1 MKVTLRDRQSLM
13 FISVE
18 ITILSHS
25 KQRRMSI
32 HFGKVRTP
40 IVNDCDNWG
49 KPELALVNYEVV
61 ICLFVHFGTEGT
73 WFDSC
78 SAIFSLFV
86 CTL

>member
-1 MKVTLRDRQSLM
+1 MKVTLGDRQSLM

-40 IVNDCDNWG
+40 IAHDCDNWG
-49 KPELALVNYEVV
+49 EPEQAPFSVVNYEIV
-61 ICLFVHFGTEGT
+61 ICLFVHFGTEAT
-73 WFDSC
+73 
-78 SAIFSLFV
+78 
-86 CTL
+86 